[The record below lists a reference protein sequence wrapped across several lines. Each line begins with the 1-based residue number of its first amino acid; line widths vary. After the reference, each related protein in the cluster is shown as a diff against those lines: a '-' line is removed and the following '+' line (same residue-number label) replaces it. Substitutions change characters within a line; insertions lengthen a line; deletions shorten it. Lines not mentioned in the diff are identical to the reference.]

1 MSEQPAEKP
10 AATAPAAP
18 ATPAAAQPPVP
29 AQADPRDAEI
39 ARLRQQVASLQAA
52 PVVPGEDD
60 VEIKVEEP
68 HSEFHFGNVRL
79 GREFTAVPAR
89 LAAAI
94 HSAAH
99 EAGVLLT
106 QKES

>member
-18 ATPAAAQPPVP
+18 AAAPAAQPPVP
-29 AQADPRDAEI
+29 AQDPRDAEI
-39 ARLRQQVASLQAA
+39 AKLRQQVASLQTA
-52 PVVPGEDD
+52 PVVPGDDD

>member
-10 AATAPAAP
+10 AAEAP
-18 ATPAAAQPPVP
+18 AAQPPVP

-39 ARLRQQVASLQAA
+39 ARLRQQVTSLQGAQRA
-52 PVVPGEDD
+52 PEDGE
-60 VEIKVEEP
+60 VAIKVEGP
-68 HSEFHFGNVRL
+68 HSEFHFGNLHL